1 MHPLRPMRTE
11 RIMKKMIETNTLF
24 LALLVLIMPTLVIS
38 SCAASRNQAPRITA
52 EESIPKCTLESLP
65 QLPDVTIEMVTRESA
80 PAAHCK
86 VAGVIGPE
94 ISFELLLPEDWN
106 GKFVM
111 GGGGGFA
118 GSIVNAAQDFFG
130 AVQKGYATVA
140 TDTGHKGNSLDAS
153 WALNNLERL
162 ENFGHQAVHR
172 TAVNAKAL
180 TKAYYGH
187 DIDRNYFVGCSRG
200 GGQALME
207 AQRYPD
213 DFEGVVAMSPAYN
226 WTHELG
232 ARWIH
237 VAQRMYPDPTKIE
250 TPLIGAEAL
259 KLIGEAVMNYCDAL
273 DGIKDGILN
282 DPRQCDFDVASLACE
297 QGPAGNCLSSE
308 QVEAAQAI
316 YDDFEVDGKVLHGT
330 PFGAELPGNPAG
342 WERWYTGGYTPG
354 KDLDFHEGIDDEI
367 PAPPTPNGT
376 WAFATGIFRY
386 FLYNDPDWGY
396 EGYEF
401 EDFAPQAA
409 RVARSLN
416 ADNPDLSAFRARDG
430 KLIIDNGWMDGSM
443 SAYGTIKYY
452 ESVIDHDQT
461 AHEDVRL
468 FLRPGV
474 THCIS
479 GPGPDATDYLA
490 AIDEWV
496 ESGKAPDQ
504 LPAQFR
510 GSDFQPTDE
519 GRILCAYPKVAKY
532 DGISDTRD
540 SSSFSCVNP

>member
-1 MHPLRPMRTE
+1 
-11 RIMKKMIETNTLF
+11 MKKIRVFGILL
-24 LALLVLIMPTLVIS
+24 LALFAITMHAVFMSGCTV
-38 SCAASRNQAPRITA
+38 SRNQAPLKTA
-52 EESIPKCTLESLP
+52 EESMPQCSIESLP
-65 QLPDVTIEMVTRESA
+65 QLPDVTITSVIWEST
-80 PAAHCK
+80 PATHCK
-86 VAGVIGPE
+86 VAGVIGSE
-94 ISFELLLPEDWN
+94 IGFELLLPEDWN

-111 GGGGGFA
+111 GGSGGFA
-118 GSIVNAAQDFFG
+118 GSIVNGAQDLFG

-140 TDTGHKGNSLDAS
+140 TDTGHKGNALDAS

-180 TKAYYGH
+180 TKAYYGR
-187 DIDRNYFVGCSRG
+187 DIERSYFVGCSRG

-207 AQRYPD
+207 AQRYPE
-213 DFEGVVAMSPAYN
+213 DFEGIVAMSPAYN

-237 VAQRMYPDPTKIE
+237 VAQSMYPDPTQIE
-250 TPLIGAEAL
+250 TPVIGAEAL
-259 KLIGEAVMNYCDAL
+259 KLIGEAVMNQCDAL
-273 DGIKDGILN
+273 DSVKDGILN

-297 QGPAGNCLSSE
+297 QGASRNCLSPE

-316 YDDFEVDGKVLHGT
+316 YGDFEVDGQVMHGT
-330 PFGAELPGNPAG
+330 PVGAELPGNPVG
-342 WERWYTGGYTPG
+342 LERWYTGGYKPG
-354 KDLDFHEGIDDEI
+354 KDLDFHEGIDDQT
-367 PAPPTPNGT
+367 PAPPVPNGT

-386 FLYNDPDWGY
+386 FLYNDPDWSYDGY
-396 EGYEF
+396 DF
-401 EDFAPQAA
+401 EDFAHKAA

-416 ADNPDLSAFRARDG
+416 ADNPDLSAFRARGG

-452 ESVIDHDQT
+452 ESVIDHDPT
-461 AHEDVRL
+461 ASEDVRL

-474 THCIS
+474 AHCAF
-479 GPGPDATDYLA
+479 GPGPDVTDYLA

-510 GSDFQPTDE
+510 GPDFQPTEE

-532 DGISDTRD
+532 DGKGDPRD
-540 SSSFSCVNP
+540 VSSFSCVNGE